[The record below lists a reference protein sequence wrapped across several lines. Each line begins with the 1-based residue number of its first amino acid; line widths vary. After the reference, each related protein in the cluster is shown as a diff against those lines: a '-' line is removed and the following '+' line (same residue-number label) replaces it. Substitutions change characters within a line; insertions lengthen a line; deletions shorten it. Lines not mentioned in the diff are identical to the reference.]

1 MGLCE
6 REVVVVVKSMEVVT
20 PLLPVTEHLLA
31 MSNLDLLLPPLDFGI
46 FFCYDDGGKNNE
58 MMISMMKKG
67 LSQVL
72 VSFYS
77 LAGEVVL
84 NNEGEPEIL
93 CNNRGVDFVEA
104 FADVKVQ
111 HLDLYKLNVSVYAN
125 YVPVKKHGVLA
136 VQVINYLRLHQQKG
150 TKVTHVQ

>member
-1 MGLCE
+1 MGSCE
-6 REVVVVVKSMEVVT
+6 REVVVVVKSMEIVT
-20 PLLPVTEHLLA
+20 PLLPLTEHRLA

-46 FFCYDDGGKNNE
+46 FFCYDDNGKNNE
-58 MMISMMKKG
+58 MMTSMMKKR

-84 NNEGEPEIL
+84 NDEGVPEIL

-104 FADVKVQ
+104 FADVKLQ
-111 HLDLYKLNVSVYAN
+111 HLNLHKLDVSVYAN
-125 YVPVKKHGVLA
+125 YVPVRKHGVLA
-136 VQVINYLRLHQQKG
+136 VQVTMYNYIYEKLPK
-150 TKVTHVQ
+150 